1 MPCSYRI
8 TMDIQ
13 TIAVAGAGVMGCDVA
28 LHLSCYGY
36 HVAVKDVDEEAL
48 KRARAKIS
56 AGLRGVRMINPELRG
71 LTETAVLEKI
81 EFTASFAP
89 FAQAD
94 IVIENVPEN
103 WETKKRVYL
112 ELDALCRPDT
122 LFFVNTSCISI
133 TKIAALIAHPER
145 VVGVHFMNPVPQ
157 KGVVEMIRGYHT
169 SEETIATAKQFLRSV
184 KKAAVVVNDSPGFVV
199 NRLSHL
205 FMNEAAFLV
214 SEHTAAPKDIDML
227 FKRGYGH
234 SMGPLET
241 ADLIGI
247 DTVVNSLEILYASH
261 QDPKFRCCPLLQKM
275 MAAGLLGRKSGEGF
289 YKY

>member
-1 MPCSYRI
+1 
-8 TMDIQ
+8 MDIRN
-13 TIAVAGAGVMGCDVA
+13 IAIVGAGIMGSDVA
-28 LHLSCYGY
+28 LHLSCHGY
-36 HVAVKDVDEEAL
+36 NVVLKDISEEAL
-48 KRARAKIS
+48 EGARKKIA
-56 AGLRGVRMINPELRG
+56 AGLRGIKMLNPELRE

-81 EFTASFAP
+81 DFTLSYAS

-103 WETKKRVYL
+103 WEIKKRVYL
-112 ELDALCRPDT
+112 DLDALCRHDAI
-122 LFFVNTSCISI
+122 FFVNTSCISI
-133 TKIAALIAHPER
+133 TRIASLLSHPER

-157 KGVVEMIRGYHT
+157 KGVVEMIKGYHT
-169 SEETIATAKQFLRSV
+169 AEETIAGAKQFLRSI
-184 KKAAVVVNDSPGFVV
+184 KKASIVVNDTPGFVV

-214 SEHTAAPKDIDML
+214 SEHTASPKDIDML
-227 FKRGYGH
+227 FKKGYGH